1 MRWAFLGAG
10 AVGGYF
16 GSRLLM
22 AGFDVMFV
30 VRPGRLEQLHRH
42 GLVVK
47 SPLGDYAGHP
57 PATTDP
63 AQVQDADVIVVAVK
77 APHLAGA
84 LETLDRLPDVP
95 ILPLLN
101 GIEHMDVL
109 RSRYP
114 GRVLGGVAHI
124 EATLD
129 ETGAVIHPS
138 RFARLTVGA
147 VEPHHR
153 PLAEALGEDLGRAG
167 VDHRVTDDIYRALWE
182 KYILLDVLSALTA
195 ATGLPIGRLLAE
207 PATRLAAARLAEEV
221 AAVARAAG
229 VDLGDDAWPR
239 VLAQLEAFPPTML
252 ASMAR
257 DKAKGLPLETD
268 HIQGGIIRAGER
280 HGVPTPAHVAVY
292 GVLAPYRAGAPLT

>member
-22 AGFDVMFV
+22 AGIEVTFL
-30 VRPGRLEQLHRH
+30 VRPGRLEQLQRH

-47 SPLGDYAGHP
+47 SPLGDYAGRP

-63 AQVQDADVIVVAVK
+63 VEVRHADVLVLAVK
-77 APHLAGA
+77 ATHLPGA
-84 LETLDRLPDVP
+84 LQTLDRVPDVP

-109 RSRYP
+109 RTRYP

-129 ETGAVIHPS
+129 ETGGVIHPS

-153 PLAEALGEDLGRAG
+153 PLARALGEDLERAG
-167 VDHRVTDDIYRALWE
+167 VEHRVTDDIFRALWD

-195 ATGLPIGRLLAE
+195 STGLPIGRLLAE
-207 PATRLAAARLAEEV
+207 PATRLLAEHLAEEV

-229 VDLGDDAWPR
+229 VDLGTDAWPR
-239 VLAQLEAFPPTML
+239 VRAQLEAFPPTML

-268 HIQGGIIRAGER
+268 HIQGGIIRAGQR

-292 GVLAPYRAGAPLT
+292 GVLAPFRAGAPLT